1 MRKKLLVAIF
11 ISFSFL
17 SALHAQEKGTSDI
30 SANIGFGTSTEIS
43 NLFVDVLTGG
53 FTGGQISTSEIKAG
67 PTFGLTYRY
76 AVVNRWMVHADV
88 FYQKMTSDVYVSGVK
103 NGELDYSYVTVGIGT
118 DYRYISR
125 NIFQMYSGVAVA
137 YTSENVKSSGSY
149 NSPDTNGFV
158 NYQFNVLGFRVG
170 KKFAGF
176 AELGYGYK
184 GIINA
189 GVSYQF

>member
-1 MRKKLLVAIF
+1 MF
-11 ISFSFL
+11 
-17 SALHAQEKGTSDI
+17 
-30 SANIGFGTSTEIS
+30 
-43 NLFVDVLTGG
+43 
-53 FTGGQISTSEIKAG
+53 
-67 PTFGLTYRY
+67 
-76 AVVNRWMVHADV
+76 
-88 FYQKMTSDVYVSGVK
+88 
-103 NGELDYSYVTVGIGT
+103 TVGVGT

-125 NIFQMYSGVAVA
+125 NIFQMYSGVSVA